1 MTRLL
6 ALLVALGLALPGLAR
21 EGFGF
26 MKKSVDMT
34 RTVPPSTNAG
44 ARRVKVE
51 VEADR
56 SDVRDDAKTLQKYI
70 TEHLLSGAG
79 TLAESGKPEVTIT
92 VMLDRLD
99 AEETWNTETEY
110 VRQQTGTKQ
119 KWNEK
124 KQKYETEPIY
134 SSVPVQKQYKVV
146 TANLDGTFDIA
157 AKDQDLA
164 SASLD
169 QQFRQKYGD
178 SDSSPAL
185 STVEDDL
192 LRKAAKAIAAYL
204 VATQERV
211 SVLVPRASFEPLI
224 PLAESGAWE
233 RYLAGAEAIAARKNV
248 KDEAYRQYALAIAK
262 EALAYQTEDRGEA
275 IALLRAAK
283 SHYEV
288 AAATNPGETLFRQGY
303 TSLMSANAIG
313 APIARITDSVAR
325 YDAWAGD
332 GTSGGRAPA
341 VRSAS
346 TTPAV
351 PSAPAK
357 QGMRNQ
363 TVIDLAKAGLSD
375 ENILMAIDAAE
386 RTEFDVSPDG
396 LIALSKGGVSKSV
409 IAAMQKKTR
418 GPSR

>member
-6 ALLVALGLALPGLAR
+6 TVLLAFGLALPAIAR

-26 MKKSVDMT
+26 MKKSVLMT

-44 ARRVKVE
+44 ARRVKVV

-56 SDVRDDAKTLQKYI
+56 SDVRDDAKTLQRYI

-79 TLAESGKPEVTIT
+79 TLAESGRPEVEIT

-124 KQKYETEPIY
+124 KQKYESEPIY
-134 SSVPVQKQYKVV
+134 SNVPVQKQYKVV

-157 AKDQDLA
+157 AKNQDLA
-164 SASLD
+164 SGPLD
-169 QQFRQKYGD
+169 QHFRQKYGD
-178 SDSSPAL
+178 DDSSPAL

-192 LRKAAKAIAAYL
+192 LRKAAKMIAAHL
-204 VATQERV
+204 VPTQERV
-211 SVLVPRASFEPLI
+211 SVLVPRASFEGLI
-224 PLAESGAWE
+224 PLAESGAWDK
-233 RYLAGAEAIAARKNV
+233 YLAGAEAVTPRRNA

-262 EALAYQTEDRGEA
+262 EALAYQSDDRGKA
-275 IALLRAAK
+275 IELLRAAK

-288 AAATNPGETLFRQGY
+288 AAATHPAEELFRQGY
-303 TSLMSANAIG
+303 TSLLSTTNIG
-313 APIARITDSVAR
+313 APVARITESVTR
-325 YDAWAGD
+325 YTAW
-332 GTSGGRAPA
+332 TSGNGAPA
-341 VRSAS
+341 VRVAS
-346 TTPAV
+346 TSPSV

-386 RTEFDVSPDG
+386 RTEFDVSPEG
-396 LIALSKGGVSKSV
+396 LIALSKNGVSKSV
-409 IAAMQKKTR
+409 IAHMQKKTR
-418 GPSR
+418 R

>member
-6 ALLVALGLALPGLAR
+6 TILLALGVALPGFAR

-26 MKKSVDMT
+26 MKKSVLMT
-34 RTVPPSTNAG
+34 RTIPPSTNAG

-56 SDVRDDAKTLQKYI
+56 GDVRDDAKTLQRYI
-70 TEHLLSGAG
+70 TEHILTGAG

-134 SSVPVQKQYKVV
+134 SSVPVQKQYKTV

-157 AKDQDLA
+157 AKNEDLA
-164 SASLD
+164 SGSID
-169 QQFRQKYGD
+169 QSFRQKYGD
-178 SDSSPAL
+178 SDSSPGL

-192 LRKAAKAIAAYL
+192 LRKAAKVIAAHL
-204 VATQERV
+204 VPTTERV
-211 SVLVPRASFEPLI
+211 AVLVPRASFETLI
-224 PLAESGAWE
+224 PLAESGSWDK
-233 RYLAGAEAIAARKNV
+233 YLAGAEAISPRRNA

-262 EALAYQTEDRGEA
+262 EALAYQAEDRGEA
-275 IALLRAAK
+275 IELLRAAK

-288 AAATNPGETLFRQGY
+288 AAATNPAEELFRQGY
-303 TSLMSANAIG
+303 TSLLSTGNIG
-313 APIARITDSVAR
+313 APVARISDSVTR
-325 YDAWAGD
+325 YDAW
-332 GTSGGRAPA
+332 TSGGSAPA
-341 VRSAS
+341 VRVAS
-346 TTPAV
+346 TTP
-351 PSAPAK
+351 SATPVK

-396 LIALSKGGVSKSV
+396 LIALSKGGVSKTV
-409 IAAMQKKTR
+409 IAAMQKKSKR
-418 GPSR
+418 